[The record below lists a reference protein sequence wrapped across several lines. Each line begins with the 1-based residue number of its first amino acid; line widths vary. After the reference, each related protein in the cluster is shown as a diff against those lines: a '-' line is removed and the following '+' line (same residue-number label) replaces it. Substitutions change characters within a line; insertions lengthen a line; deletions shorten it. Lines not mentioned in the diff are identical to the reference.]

1 MRDKEKRHTPSF
13 LHSRLTSIMS
23 VSMVLFLLGV
33 VSMMGLIGKELRD
46 FVRESMSFTVILS
59 PEAGESEVSDMRKR
73 IERQPFVKEIVY
85 HSKEEALEEV
95 SRELGENP
103 ETFLGWNPLS
113 PSFEVKVKS
122 EYTSVADSVAMVE
135 AALKKL
141 PSVRGVSYKRDLLD
155 SLNKNIKVISAVVI
169 FIAVL
174 LLLISFALI
183 NNTIRLLIYSRR
195 FSIYTM
201 RLVGATPAFIR
212 RPFIAQNILGG
223 LIAALIALAVLA
235 WGWYYVSEHYPLMA
249 AVLTHENALIVAGIV
264 ILLGI
269 LISLVSAVMAVNKY
283 MRMDINKLYRV

>member
-141 PSVRGVSYKRDLLD
+141 PSVSGVSYKRDLLD